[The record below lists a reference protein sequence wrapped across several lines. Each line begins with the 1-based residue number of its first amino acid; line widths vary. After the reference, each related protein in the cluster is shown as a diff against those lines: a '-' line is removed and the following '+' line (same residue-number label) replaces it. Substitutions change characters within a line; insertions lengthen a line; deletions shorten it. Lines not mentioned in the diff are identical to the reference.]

1 MNNYKTKQLKCQTF
15 SVLKNHINGSFIT
28 SFSIWMTVPLKLN
41 YVPTIFY
48 KDIEG
53 NTGFH
58 FGSKCKHF
66 LFNSDGNNK
75 RFEISGEY

>member
-1 MNNYKTKQLKCQTF
+1 MPNFQCAQKSHKWIIYHKLFNLNDSTFKTKLC
-15 SVLKNHINGSFIT
+15 
-28 SFSIWMTVPLKLN
+28 
-41 YVPTIFY
+41 PTIFY

-66 LFNSDGNNK
+66 LFSSDGNNK